1 MADGTVIMV
10 EGVNVHPESGHMS
23 VRVRSIT
30 TMGTQTWKGP
40 VKTYGVDANQ
50 FAHRFNRSV
59 DQLMS
64 WIASEHQGYNGA
76 NQELLAA
83 LEAKKGTVI
92 G

>member
-10 EGVNVHPESGHMS
+10 VGVNAHPESGHIS
-23 VRVRSIT
+23 VQVQST
-30 TMGTQTWKGP
+30 TTQGSNSWKGP
-40 VKTYGVDANQ
+40 VKTYGVDANM
-50 FAHRFNRSV
+50 FKLRFNQSI

-64 WIASEHQGYNGA
+64 WIASEHLGFHGS

-83 LEAKKGTVI
+83 LDAKKGTVI